1 MRTKIF
7 NIFISTLC
15 FLLCTVLL
23 VGCDNPELTEY
34 EEDVYDANG
43 NLQITFFGI
52 DIDSLQSP
60 TKDTKLVLDYIEK
73 NFKVNFNFKPY
84 FL

>member
-15 FLLCTVLL
+15 LLLCTVLL
-23 VGCDNPELTEY
+23 VGCDNQELTEY

-43 NLQITFFGI
+43 NLQITFFGRGERLRSPLR
-52 DIDSLQSP
+52 SLLQRVYLRRGYSLRLFP
-60 TKDTKLVLDYIEK
+60 L
-73 NFKVNFNFKPY
+73 
-84 FL
+84 